1 MKHIFTLLLLV
12 SISMAFALPEYYP
25 LTSIA
30 EDFAANWCAG
40 CQNVFVGLDVLHSQ
54 MHAGEFISTRLYTES
69 GPLTNQDVMDRFD
82 HYEVY
87 TVPCV
92 IINGKSRIDG
102 SDDQSYTGQV
112 YLESMKS
119 YRFGASPLKMEIAT
133 FDPISGGVSVNVQM
147 ISPSLNLDN
156 ASLYLYLLED
166 ELSATDTRVVR
177 QIIQHPIS
185 LAGAGD
191 EVLIQEVFGIKPE
204 FVTSKL
210 WAAAFVQL
218 DDNNILQTAHSL
230 ALPEHNIRAAFD
242 WDSHQVCPTDEMF
255 YLSQPFWIFNLGV
268 AENINTQIV
277 VDSGPDDWYFNYC
290 DEDGNCFP
298 GSMPMAHDIAAGDI
312 KGFHLNIT
320 VLSSGIAKFR
330 FVISGDG
337 IGEYSIPFEL
347 RTSDMVNSDD
357 PLIPASTL
365 SLEANYPNPFSAR
378 TSIVINNPKSFAS
391 ITVDIYNLKGQKVDS
406 LVLDQPK
413 NGINELIWK
422 PENTLPAGVYLQ
434 KIRGS
439 QQAARRMMLIK

>member
-40 CQNVFVGLDVLHSQ
+40 CQNVFAGLDVLHSQ
-54 MHAGEFISTRLYTES
+54 MHSGEFISTRLYTES

-87 TVPCV
+87 GIPTV

-102 SDDQSYTGQV
+102 SDDQSHTGEV
-112 YLESMKS
+112 YLEAMKQ
-119 YRFGASPLKMEIAT
+119 YRFSSSPLRMEIAT
-133 FDPISGGVSVNVQM
+133 FDPVSGEVSVSVQM
-147 ISPSLNLDN
+147 LSSSFDLQD
-156 ASLYLYLLED
+156 ASVYLYLLED
-166 ELSATDTRVVR
+166 DLSLSDTRVTR

-185 LAGAGD
+185 LMGAGD
-191 EVLIQEVFGIKPE
+191 EVLIQDEFGIKPE
-204 FVTSKL
+204 FDSSKL

-218 DDNNILQTAHSL
+218 DDNNILQTAHT
-230 ALPEHNIRAAFD
+230 LPLPDHHVRAAMD
-242 WDSHQVCPTDEMF
+242 WDYHIIAPLDEMF
-255 YLSQPFWIFNLGV
+255 YLSQPFWIFNFGTD
-268 AENINTQIV
+268 ESFHTQIV
-277 VDSGPDDWYFNYC
+277 KESGPDDWYYNYC
-290 DEDGNCFP
+290 DEEDNCFP
-298 GSMPMAHDIAAGDI
+298 GSMPMPQDIAAGDA

-320 VLSSGIAKFR
+320 VMGSGIARFR
-330 FVISGDG
+330 FVISSDS

-347 RTSDMVNSDD
+347 RTSDMVTNDD

-365 SLEANYPNPFSAR
+365 SLEANYPNPFAKQ
-378 TSIVINNPKSFAS
+378 TSIVIQAQKTQNNV
-391 ITVDIYNLKGQKVDS
+391 TVDIYNIKGQKVDS

-422 PENTLPAGVYLQ
+422 PENTLPTGVYLQ

-439 QQAARRMMLIK
+439 EQAVRRMMLIK